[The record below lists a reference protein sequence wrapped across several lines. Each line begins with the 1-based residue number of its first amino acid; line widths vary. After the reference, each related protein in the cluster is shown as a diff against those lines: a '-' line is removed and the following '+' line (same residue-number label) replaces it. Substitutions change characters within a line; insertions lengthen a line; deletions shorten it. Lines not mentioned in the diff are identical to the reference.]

1 MKTHANLVQ
10 GSKEWHELRATH
22 FTASE
27 APAMMGE
34 SKYKGR
40 IALMNEKKGVKEKVS
55 DHLQKL
61 FDKGHETENKA
72 RSFLEFETAKSF
84 EPIVATLEVEGLPLL
99 ASLDGITED
108 HKTIFEHKLW
118 NETLAENV
126 RNEVLEPTYYW
137 QLEQQLLVTGADR
150 ALFMVSDGS
159 GVNRE
164 KMYYISQ
171 PERRS
176 KLIAGWHEFKKD
188 FEGHEVK
195 AKQEVVVA
203 RKQDSLPLIQCSVEG
218 LTVVSNLGKY
228 IPVIQKLADEQMS
241 LIFETDQDFA
251 DKEAFNKD
259 VKACRAT
266 LKTQAAYIE
275 KQFESLAEFNAY
287 VKQADTI
294 LQKLQSHGEKQ
305 VKEAK
310 ETKKLSIVNIA
321 QAEFNKH
328 LAELSETI
336 NKVQITQIVIDFEA
350 VMKGKRSF
358 EKMEEA
364 VNAELAKAKIE
375 ANEITKVIR
384 KNLDE
389 LTELAK
395 DHKFL
400 FSDHD
405 MLLLKDNDDLVNL
418 IKARIAEHEKAEAER
433 VEAERKRIQEEEE
446 RKAKE
451 KAQAEEQY
459 VEVHSNQPEKKGS
472 WLGLA
477 ALGLKVFK
485 STKVVKAALAGA
497 SVAGYAWLFSWEF
510 ALMLIACLVVHEYG
524 HIKAMHYFK
533 IKTKGIYLIPFVGG
547 LAMIDGKITT
557 RWQNVVISLMGPA
570 FGLITSVLGVIL
582 YYATEMEIFAGVAV
596 LSALLNLFNLL
607 PILPLDGGHVLKSI
621 SFSMR
626 SWIGLLA
633 CLAGVLFGLSLSYLF
648 GLYLLV
654 FFILV
659 GSLEIVFEW
668 RSRHLSHLIPLDR
681 YGQIFSAVMYF
692 LVVAGHV
699 AVMLNFADS
708 ENVIL
713 SLPMKIL
720 SS

>member
-1 MKTHANLVQ
+1 MKIHENIVQ
-10 GSKEWHELRATH
+10 GSEVWHELRANH

-40 IALMNEKKGVKEKVS
+40 TALMNEKKGVKEKVS

-61 FDKGHETENKA
+61 FDKGHETEDKA
-72 RSFLEFETAKSF
+72 RSLLEFETAESF

-99 ASLDGITED
+99 ASLDGISED

-126 RNEVLEPTYYW
+126 RNQVLEPTYYW
-137 QLEQQLLVTGADR
+137 QLEQQLLVAGAER
-150 ALFMVSDGS
+150 ALFVVSDGT

-164 KMYYISQ
+164 MMYYTSQ

-203 RKQDSLPLIQCSVEG
+203 RKQDSFPLIQCSVEG
-218 LTVVSNLGKY
+218 STVVSNLGEY

-241 LIFETDQDFA
+241 LILETDQDFA
-251 DKEAFNKD
+251 DKEAFNKN
-259 VKACRAT
+259 VKAGRAT
-266 LKTQAAYIE
+266 LKTQATDIE
-275 KQFESLAEFNAY
+275 KQFESLAEFNGY

-310 ETKKLSIVNIA
+310 ATKKLSIVNNA

-375 ANEITKVIR
+375 ANEIAQVIR
-384 KNLDE
+384 KNLDS

-400 FSDHD
+400 FSDHA

-433 VEAERKRIQEEEE
+433 KRKEQERIE
-446 RKAKE
+446 REAKE
-451 KAQAEEQY
+451 KAEREAKAKLEAEEKRIRDEERAK
-459 VEVHSNQPEKKGS
+459 VEAEQAQKYQEDIAQAQVDTNKAVAPLAEKITSENARLPEESPVEKDTRTPLRILLDELLGFDCLPEK
-472 WLGLA
+472 LD
-477 ALGLKVFK
+477 
-485 STKVVKAALAGA
+485 VVERK
-497 SVAGYAWLFSWEF
+497 
-510 ALMLIACLVVHEYG
+510 LIE
-524 HIKAMHYFK
+524 
-533 IKTKGIYLIPFVGG
+533 
-547 LAMIDGKITT
+547 
-557 RWQNVVISLMGPA
+557 S
-570 FGLITSVLGVIL
+570 GLI
-582 YYATEMEIFAGVAV
+582 
-596 LSALLNLFNLL
+596 
-607 PILPLDGGHVLKSI
+607 K
-621 SFSMR
+621 
-626 SWIGLLA
+626 
-633 CLAGVLFGLSLSYLF
+633 
-648 GLYLLV
+648 
-654 FFILV
+654 
-659 GSLEIVFEW
+659 
-668 RSRHLSHLIPLDR
+668 
-681 YGQIFSAVMYF
+681 
-692 LVVAGHV
+692 
-699 AVMLNFADS
+699 
-708 ENVIL
+708 
-713 SLPMKIL
+713 
-720 SS
+720 